1 MKNEILHKLLSLGV
15 QLKITDGNLKI
26 NAPKGVLTKELLE
39 EIKEHKIY
47 LMNLISSGSS
57 IPNAEIKES
66 YTLTPTQYFMWFTHE
81 YLGGDRAYNITSTLK
96 LKGKLNE
103 TLLEKAFQ
111 QVIARHESLRT
122 IFRKNQKEEIQQYI
136 LRKEETEFK
145 LQTVDLQ
152 QFSVEQLQNQIK
164 EEYHKVFDLEKD
176 LLLSATLLK
185 SSEEEHILLFVLH
198 HIIGDGWSLQLLTR
212 EVMFVYN
219 ALASVQ
225 AVELPELSI
234 QYKDYSEWLNEKLIS
249 PEYIAKLQYWK
260 QQFQTKSP
268 ALDLIQEKRP
278 AIKTYNGRIH
288 NHEFSKQ
295 FLDGLNVFAKEQQ
308 MTLFMLLMGG
318 LNGLFSKYT
327 GQTDITLGT
336 TVAGR
341 EHADLEHQIGLYS
354 NALPIRTQFEKEDS
368 FLLLMQKQKQTLI
381 KAYENKEYPFTA
393 LVNHLTLPKDQSR
406 SALFDIMVLLQN
418 HQGMEINDQ
427 KGINGVVAS
436 EYNEIERGVS
446 QLDISFVFVE
456 KEEGLS
462 LSVEY
467 NTDIYNKNFIVS
479 LLNHFEGFIKSGLQ
493 KPSQSLNSI
502 EILTL
507 AEKNKILTE
516 FNKPSI
522 STQTSSTIIDLIK
535 SAATENPNQTALIY
549 QEEEISYALLEKYSN
564 KLANYLKQQLHV
576 EKGDFIGIELE
587 RNSWTI
593 ITILAVLKTGAVY
606 IPIDPT
612 YPEERKAYIKQ
623 DSNCKRTITNTILEE
638 FRSASDRYIGEYIT
652 NITPT
657 DLAYVIYTS
666 GSTGNP
672 KGVQITHASL
682 VDYAVTFKD
691 YFQLLSEDSIVQ
703 QASISFDTSIEEIFP
718 ILISGGT
725 LVVYESKGDFETL
738 FRLCERTNITVLST
752 NPYALQYLNGTHE
765 QYNLKIRILIS
776 GGDVLQ
782 SDYISTIRDSISI
795 YNTYGPTEST
805 VCATYHLVA
814 EKEIVIPIGKPIANR
829 QVYIVEPEGNQLAPI
844 GVMGELCISGK
855 GLSVGYLNQPELTV
869 EKFTNNPFVEGEK
882 MYRTGDL
889 AYWHFDG
896 NIEYMGR
903 IDHQVKIRGFRIE
916 LGEIETALLQYSTD
930 LKQTVVA
937 VKEIND
943 EKVLVAYYVSTVE
956 QDKSVIRTYL
966 QGKLPEYM
974 VPKFYI
980 ELENLPL
987 TSNGK
992 TDRKALPSL
1001 SGEDLIRK
1009 EYVSPQNATEQEL
1022 ANIWQEVLK
1031 VDRIGITDNF
1041 FELGGHS
1048 LIVVQVLN
1056 KIQKQLNKTI
1066 KFKDF
1071 FSNPT
1076 IEEISKK
1083 LSDSHLKSIEKAPE
1097 LLSYP
1102 ISSTQKQLW
1111 ILSQFE
1117 GGTAAYNISIAL
1129 KIKGD
1134 VDADKLE
1141 ESFRLLIQR
1150 HEILR
1155 TNFKLNDKGAI
1166 EQFIQNMDLTDYKME
1181 RAEFLENNKDKSEV
1195 LDYINHKDHEFFD
1208 LQKAPLLKSCLIKT
1222 DTKEHIIFFSMHHII
1237 GDGWSLEVII
1247 NDVMYFYN
1255 KLINQEN
1262 IYNEALKIQF
1272 KDFVFWRNKQ
1282 EEDYIKSQ
1290 EYWLNQFE
1298 GEVPKLSIP
1307 SIKGRPL
1314 VKTFNGNK
1322 LSHQFSNEFLNELR
1336 AYAKSSDVTLFM
1348 VLLSGINI
1356 LLYKYSNQDDIIIGT
1371 PLSGRNHPDTENLI
1385 GLFLNVIAIRTK
1397 LDTESTFYN
1406 LLESQK
1412 NNLLDAF
1419 KYQNYPLIDLID
1431 QLNLPRD
1438 VTRSPLFD
1446 VMMSLNTENKII
1458 DYNRIYAF
1466 EIERFETQKDAAQF
1480 DLNFVFNE
1488 NDHLRL
1494 AIEYN
1499 TDLFEVFEIER
1510 IFQDFEKIL
1519 KTALANPQIQLKEFL
1534 ESKKEIKKRN
1544 TNRMSDF
1551 LKMQS

>member
-47 LMNLISSGSS
+47 LMHLISSGSS
-57 IPNAEIKES
+57 IPNTVTKEN
-66 YTLTPTQYFMWFTHE
+66 YALTPTQYFMWFTHE
-81 YLGGDRAYNITSTLK
+81 YLGGSRAYNITSTLK
-96 LKGKLNE
+96 LNGKVDYK
-103 TLLEKAFQ
+103 LLDIAFKE
-111 QVIARHESLRT
+111 VVARHESLRT
-122 IFRKNQKEEIQQYI
+122 VFRKNEKEEIKQYI
-136 LRKEETEFK
+136 LSKDETNFK
-145 LQTVDLQ
+145 LEIFDLQ
-152 QFSVEQLQNQIK
+152 HLSVEELHHQIK
-164 EEYHKVFDLEKD
+164 QEYQKVFDLEKG

-185 SSEEEHILLFVLH
+185 SSDEEYILVFVLH

-212 EVMFVYN
+212 EVMLIYN
-219 ALASVQ
+219 SLSSSKVI
-225 AVELPELSI
+225 ELPELSI
-234 QYKDYSEWLNEKLIS
+234 QYKDYSEWLNEKLLS
-249 PEYIAKLQYWK
+249 SEYAKKLEYWK
-260 QQFQTKSP
+260 EQFESLSP
-268 ALDLIQEKRP
+268 ALDLIQQKRP
-278 AIKTYNGRIH
+278 AIKTYNGCIY
-288 NHEFSKQ
+288 NHEFSKE
-295 FLDGLNVFAKEQQ
+295 FLGELNAFAKEQQ
-308 MTLFMLLMGG
+308 MTLFMLLLGG
-318 LNGLFSKYT
+318 LNGLISKYT
-327 GQTDITLGT
+327 NQTDITLGT

-341 EHADLEHQIGLYS
+341 EHTDLEYQIGLYS
-354 NALPIRTQFEKEDS
+354 NALAIRTQFEKEDS
-368 FLLLMQKQKQTLI
+368 FFDLMQKQKATLL
-381 KAYENKEYPFTA
+381 KAYENKEYPFTT
-393 LVNHLTLPKDQSR
+393 LVNKLKIPKDQSR
-406 SALFDIMVLLQN
+406 SALFDVMVLLQN
-418 HQGMEINDQ
+418 HQKMEINDQ
-427 KGINGVVAS
+427 KGINGVVAH

-446 QLDISFVFVE
+446 QLDITFVFVE
-456 KEEGLS
+456 KEES
-462 LSVEY
+462 LDLNVEY
-467 NTDIYNKNFIVS
+467 NKDIYNEDFIAA
-479 LLNHFEGFIKSGLQ
+479 LLDHFERFVKSGLQ
-493 KPSQSLNSI
+493 EPNKAVNEI
-502 EILTL
+502 EIVSFD
-507 AEKNKILTE
+507 EKNKILTE
-516 FNKPSI
+516 FNRDCI
-522 STQTSSTIIDLIK
+522 SYKNSLIIDLIQQK
-535 SAATENPNQTALIY
+535 AIENPDKTALIY
-549 QEEEISYALLEKYSN
+549 NEEEISYAALEAYSN
-564 KLANYLKQQLHV
+564 KFAAHLQQSFHIQ
-576 EKGDFIGIELE
+576 KDDHIGIALE

-593 ITILAVLKTGAVY
+593 ITILAALKAGAAY
-606 IPIDPT
+606 IPIDPA
-612 YPEERKAYIKQ
+612 YPEERKNYLQQNSGCRLII
-623 DSNCKRTITNTILEE
+623 DENILEN
-638 FRSASDRYIGEYIT
+638 FKKSSDSYSEEYRLD
-652 NITPT
+652 ITPD
-657 DLAYVIYTS
+657 DLAYIIYTS

-682 VDYAVTFKD
+682 NDYARTFKD
-691 YFQLLSEDSIVQ
+691 YFQLTVHDSIVQ

-725 LVVYESKGDFETL
+725 LIIYEGKGDFEAL
-738 FRLCERTNITVLST
+738 FRLCERLNVTILST
-752 NPYALQYLNGTHE
+752 NPYALQYLNGTQN
-765 QYNLKIRILIS
+765 QYNLKIKTLIS
-776 GGDVLQ
+776 GGDVLK
-782 SDYISTIRDSISI
+782 SDYINNLWDSISI

-805 VCATYHLVA
+805 VCATYYPVV
-814 EKEIVIPIGKPIANR
+814 KNQTNIPIGKPISNR
-829 QVYIVEPEGNQLAPI
+829 QIYIVEPKSTQLVPI
-844 GVMGELCISGK
+844 GVSGELCISGK
-855 GLSVGYLNQPELTV
+855 GLAKGYLNQPELTS
-869 EKFTNNPFVEGEK
+869 EKFIDNPFVKGEK

-889 AYWHFDG
+889 ACWHSDG
-896 NIEYMGR
+896 NIEYIGR

-916 LGEIETALLQYSTD
+916 LGEIETALLQYSTA
-930 LKQTVVA
+930 LKQVLVA
-937 VKEIND
+937 VKESNG
-943 EKVLVAYYVSTVE
+943 EKALVAYYVSDTE
-956 QDKSVIRTYL
+956 FDKSLIRIYL
-966 QGKLPEYM
+966 LGKLPEYM
-974 VPKFYI
+974 VPIFYI
-980 ELENLPL
+980 ALEKIPL
-987 TSNGK
+987 TPNGK
-992 TDRKALPSL
+992 TDYKALPDISK
-1001 SGEDLIRK
+1001 ENLIRK
-1009 EYVSPQNATEQEL
+1009 EYVSPRNNLEKEL
-1022 ANIWQEVLK
+1022 VKIWKEILSI
-1031 VDRIGITDNF
+1031 DEIGVTDNF
-1041 FELGGHS
+1041 FELGAHS

-1056 KIQKQLNKTI
+1056 KIQRQLNKTI
-1066 KFKDF
+1066 TFKDF

-1083 LSDSHLKSIEKAPE
+1083 LTDSPLQSIEKAPE

-1134 VDADKLE
+1134 VDADILE

-1166 EQFIQNMDLTDYKME
+1166 EQFIQNTDLTDYKME
-1181 RAEFLENNKDKSEV
+1181 RAEFLENNKDKSEI
-1195 LDYINHKDHEFFD
+1195 LDYINRKDHEFFD

-1222 DTKEHIIFFSMHHII
+1222 DPKEHIIFFSMHHII

-1255 KLINQEN
+1255 KLINKEDT
-1262 IYNEALKIQF
+1262 YRNELKIQF

-1290 EYWLNQFE
+1290 QYWLNQFD

-1307 SIKGRPL
+1307 SLKSRPS

-1348 VLLSGINI
+1348 LLLSGINI

-1397 LDTESTFYN
+1397 LDTEGTFYN

-1419 KYQNYPLIDLID
+1419 KHQNYPLIDLID

-1438 VTRSPLFD
+1438 VSRSPLFD

-1466 EIERFETQKDAAQF
+1466 EVERFEIQKNAAQF

-1488 NDHLRL
+1488 NDHLGL

-1510 IFQDFEKIL
+1510 IFQDFEKIF
-1519 KTALANPQIQLKEFL
+1519 KTVLANPQIQLKEFL